1 MHFRQLIDISDDGF
15 VSLMDEKG
23 DIRDDLRV
31 PTDEELSK
39 KMKEELEKGEGNVII
54 TVLSA
59 VGEEAIIACK
69 NSA

>member
-1 MHFRQLIDISDDGF
+1 MDD
-15 VSLMDEKG
+15 KG

-31 PTDEELSK
+31 PADEELSR

-69 NSA
+69 NSTWILNTIHSWAGLWAAQ

>member
-1 MHFRQLIDISDDGF
+1 MDD
-15 VSLMDEKG
+15 KG

-31 PTDEELSK
+31 PADEELSR

-69 NSA
+69 NST